1 VITFK
6 DTAKSRGFG
15 FVTFATP
22 EAAANAVTQ
31 LHGATV
37 GGRALSVAISE
48 PREPRFPRA
57 LPGSDAGARGSGQ
70 RAALLTAGADCLT
83 QAGAGAGYPQRAFP
97 RQLGSWGVPMPGR
110 SCLLQGASQTQS
122 ASQGVPDVCF
132 CCAGAHQPAAACM
145 QLRACSSAAAAH
157 APAARVAR
165 FVLGVL
171 RRA

>member
-1 VITFK
+1 MPRCAASLAAPLTCALTGGAQVITFK

-57 LPGSDAGARGSGQ
+57 LPGSDAGARSSGLAQ
-70 RAALLTAGADCLT
+70 HCSVLLLT
-83 QAGAGAGYPQRAFP
+83 
-97 RQLGSWGVPMPGR
+97 V
-110 SCLLQGASQTQS
+110 
-122 ASQGVPDVCF
+122 
-132 CCAGAHQPAAACM
+132 
-145 QLRACSSAAAAH
+145 
-157 APAARVAR
+157 
-165 FVLGVL
+165 
-171 RRA
+171 